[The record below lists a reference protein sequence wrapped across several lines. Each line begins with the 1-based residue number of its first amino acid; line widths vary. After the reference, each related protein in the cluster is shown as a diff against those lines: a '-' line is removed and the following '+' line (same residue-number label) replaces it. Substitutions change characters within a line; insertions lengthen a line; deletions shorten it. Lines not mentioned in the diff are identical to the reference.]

1 MDKMNER
8 TDDRAAN
15 AAMRDHNKCIN
26 PRLKEEEEEEDKVA
40 RWQNLIPSF
49 PWDCARVEGVAH
61 NPRKGR
67 DQIL

>member
-1 MDKMNER
+1 MPGVVVR
-8 TDDRAAN
+8 GGDDDGGRVTVVTVVTPAAV
-15 AAMRDHNKCIN
+15 MGT
-26 PRLKEEEEEEDKVA
+26 PGVKVA

-49 PWDCARVEGVAH
+49 PLDCARVEGVAH